1 MKSKIKKLTSHEEVL
16 CADSYDRGFYNGTQE
31 GYAKGKKETEE
42 KLNLHCRRQ
51 DALLKAVEV
60 QNAAMENLTRL
71 ILAIRDTGV

>member
-1 MKSKIKKLTSHEEVL
+1 MKTPRKLTTHEEVL
-16 CADSYDRGFYNGTQE
+16 CRDSYDRGNYNGQQE

-51 DALLKAVEV
+51 ETFLKAAEV

-71 ILAIRDTGV
+71 ILAIKDLGV